1 MSKTLAVVRKRLNS
15 HNPAVRKIL
24 SEILIMIAS
33 HLKINATFI
42 TKTSHVCNH
51 WRITLL
57 SCPDLWTHLNFAQ
70 NDQAL
75 SFLRRSGSSPI
86 HVDLTSTSLSQP
98 LIELLCLHSA
108 RVYTL
113 KIGRFDGLHKI
124 FCLPLA
130 SLKTLE
136 VATSDEWSQ
145 VLAVRS
151 AAREFIALASLII
164 RNSSGALAFRGS
176 RITRL
181 RVALTVLSG
190 LGVAELLS
198 LLRSCVLLEELE
210 MDNEIGLESGLLLLP
225 DEAIPLPHLRS
236 FTQTLRGG
244 NLHTAGIL
252 DNLSLPPSCS
262 VLLRSVGHT
271 NGYPRLSFPNLRNT
285 SYYTNIKR
293 FKVVHAGTRL
303 GYRAVIACDII
314 NDRGTRF
321 SAAMWFFNHTVSLP
335 GMGDDGIKLSMP
347 VVEVLYVNGHRHML
361 WGDYQCLTTLIL
373 SGTVVRLHLESLA
386 EPKHRNTCKNLR
398 TLVLSVTPSL
408 FTSDLARRLLGIA
421 QTRAKAGLSFK
432 AITFACRLSP
442 AKTDLETLEE
452 LKECVVRVELLLGD
466 DALDFNLDK
475 YFLDG
480 L

>member
-1 MSKTLAVVRKRLNS
+1 M
-15 HNPAVRKIL
+15 
-24 SEILIMIAS
+24 
-33 HLKINATFI
+33 
-42 TKTSHVCNH
+42 
-51 WRITLL
+51 
-57 SCPDLWTHLNFAQ
+57 
-70 NDQAL
+70 
-75 SFLRRSGSSPI
+75 
-86 HVDLTSTSLSQP
+86 
-98 LIELLCLHSA
+98 
-108 RVYTL
+108 YTL
-113 KIGRFDGLHKI
+113 KIGRFDGLHKF

-136 VATSDEWSQ
+136 VATPDEWSQ

-151 AAREFIALASLII
+151 AAREFVALASLTI
-164 RNSSGALAFRGS
+164 RNSSSALAFRGS
-176 RITRL
+176 RITHL
-181 RVALTVLSG
+181 RVVLTVLSG

-225 DEAIPLPHLRS
+225 NEAIPLPHLRS

-285 SYYTNIKR
+285 SCYTNIKRFR
-293 FKVVHAGTRL
+293 FKVVHAGARF
-303 GYRAVIACDII
+303 GYGAVIACDII

-321 SAAMWFFNHTVSLP
+321 IAAMWFFNHTVSLP

-347 VVEVLYVNGHRHML
+347 VVEVLYVDGHRHML

-398 TLVLSVTPSL
+398 TLVLSVAPSL
-408 FTSDLARRLLGIA
+408 FTSDLVRRLLGIA